1 MARVDEIV
9 SRIQKVVGRGGT
21 HLPPDAADLA
31 EMLASSVEEVNDRLS
46 RCVTLIRE
54 GRRAEAIHLAELS
67 PPALDQAAALEFP
80 GREDWVQICE
90 SQGLE
95 PPPEVD
101 AGAVQEINEAYP
113 ATEQT
118 GRLLKVHRRLALGRG
133 RLKQRIK
140 VMRHL
145 SQAEPDNPS
154 WGDDIVTFEKAR
166 HGQIADAATN
176 AGRAHDMDELEGL
189 YRECCEEPWL
199 EKPPKA
205 LREAIKKLYRKEKA
219 RWAKARLAEIEM
231 ALQDAYQMQ
240 DSAQAVALLSN
251 WDAVVSESGVVA
263 ASVETAAVT
272 DVRDWL
278 NWNREELDRQESM
291 DRACHALEDALDAKR
306 PLDRLEKLWAA
317 VTRHELS
324 IPNALRNRYE
334 ARLDGDRLDRSR
346 KYRLVVLGLVAAMF
360 IMGGSVAGLIYWQML
375 EQDREK
381 WSSQIRYALDKG
393 ALQEAEQLVDQLRE
407 ENPKLL
413 DSPALS
419 ALEIEVDKQIADE
432 NARIER
438 FNVAIVQAEAATGSH
453 PDLEALKLAEELA
466 VSDQEKVRVE
476 QVRAR
481 VQSAKLMAQ
490 KQRDDD
496 FTAALDAVRSRF
508 ADAQKLAEEDMVKG
522 ATAMGEIRTE
532 IGELVKRDGV
542 SSEVAAAAES
552 LRDAVSSRW
561 KIVTKKVMDRQAID
575 SALVVI
581 TTLQSQPEKLAENLR
596 KFASE
601 YPDHELS
608 SEFQHIE
615 GCGDAWSAIA
625 EWSELSG
632 QWKSLMVSSQEE
644 AKQREKAV
652 FMFTKDHLDTTMSE
666 ALAGYLVY
674 LKRAS
679 NSLDPRLDGTKPGT
693 DLYELLN
700 HPTIAG
706 LSTVRLKSGGVL
718 YLPRKVSPR
727 PLPGQKSLAIKY
739 IANAEQAA
747 RDEPLAEKFIE
758 LSELADGGAMK
769 KAPQSAFS
777 SDAQVFLASNQ
788 AVWATLHLR
797 LCELAKK
804 QAGIDPI
811 LRVSICRELM
821 RLSDVH
827 GWPSNPAIEN
837 WLDSADTVSL
847 SDPWMDPFDNTLT
860 TKRERAEKVMNEMPS
875 PNALT
880 AQYTTDMRRLTNS
893 LLGRK
898 RIGMVWI
905 DGDGNVTIKGDYS
918 SLGPGVLEIV
928 AKGDGGVSA
937 MKTLGVMGP
946 NGTPEWAETASEAP
960 AGSLVYWR
968 PTESTP

>member
-9 SRIQKVVGRGGT
+9 SRVQKVVGRGGT

-31 EMLASSVEEVNDRLS
+31 EMLASSVEEVNDRMS
-46 RCVTLIRE
+46 RCVALIRE
-54 GRRAEAIHLAELS
+54 GRKAEAIHLAELS

-80 GREDWVQICE
+80 GRDEWVQICE

-95 PPPEVD
+95 TPPEVD

-113 ATEQT
+113 ATEQI

-140 VMRHL
+140 VLRHL
-145 SQAEPDNPS
+145 SQAEPDNPA
-154 WGDDIVTFEKAR
+154 WGDDIVTFEKSR
-166 HGQIADAATN
+166 HSQIADVAST
-176 AGRAHDMDELEGL
+176 AGRAHDMEALEDL

-205 LREAIKKLYRKEKA
+205 LREAVKKLYRKEKA
-219 RWAKARLAEIEM
+219 RWAKSRLAEIEM

-240 DSAQAVALLSN
+240 DSAQAAALLSN

-263 ASVETAAVT
+263 ASVETATVT
-272 DVRDWL
+272 EVRDWL
-278 NWNREELDRQESM
+278 NRNREELDRQESM

-306 PLDRLEKLWAA
+306 TLDRLEKLWAA
-317 VTRHELS
+317 VTRHELP
-324 IPNALRNRYE
+324 IPSALRNRYE

-393 ALQEAEQLVDQLRE
+393 ALQEAEQLVDQLRK
-407 ENPKLL
+407 ENPQLL
-413 DSPALS
+413 DSPQLS

-432 NARIER
+432 KARLER
-438 FNVAIVQAEAATGSH
+438 FNVAILQAEAASGSH
-453 PDLEALKLAEELA
+453 PDLKALKLAEELA
-466 VSDQEKVRVE
+466 VSDQEKVRIE

-481 VQSAKLMAQ
+481 IQTVKLSAQ
-490 KQRDDD
+490 KQRDED
-496 FTAALDAVRSRF
+496 FTAALDAVRTRF
-508 ADAQKLAEEDMVKG
+508 ADAQKLAEVDMVKA
-522 ATAMGEIRTE
+522 ATAMDEIRTE

-542 SSEVAAAAES
+542 SSEVVAAAKS

-561 KIVTKKVMDRQAID
+561 KMVTKKVMDRQAID
-575 SALVVI
+575 SALVQI
-581 TTLQSQPEKLAENLR
+581 PTYEGQPEKLAENLR

-608 SEFQHIE
+608 SDFQSIE
-615 GCGDAWSAIA
+615 GFGEAWSTINA
-625 EWSELSG
+625 WSELSG
-632 QWKSLMVSSQEE
+632 QWKSLEVTSQEE
-644 AKQREKAV
+644 AKLREKAV
-652 FMFTKDHLDTTMSE
+652 FMFTKDHLDTTMNTS
-666 ALAGYLVY
+666 LAAYLSY
-674 LKRAS
+674 LKRAG
-679 NSLDPRLDGTKPGT
+679 NALDPRIDGTKPGT

-706 LSTVRLKSGGVL
+706 LSTVRLKTGGVF
-718 YLPRKVSPR
+718 YLPPKVSPR
-727 PLPGQKSLAIKY
+727 PLPGQQSVAIKY
-739 IANAEQAA
+739 IANAAQAA
-747 RDEPLAEKFIE
+747 RDEPLAEKFVQ
-758 LSELADGGAMK
+758 LSELAGGGEMK
-769 KAPQSAFS
+769 TAPQSAFS
-777 SDAQVFLASNQ
+777 TDAQVFLASDQ
-788 AVWATLHLR
+788 AVWATLNLR

-804 QAGIDPI
+804 QKGIDPI
-811 LRVSICRELM
+811 LRVTICRELM
-821 RLSDVH
+821 RLADVH

-847 SDPWMDPFDNTLT
+847 EDPWMDPYDNTLT

-875 PNALT
+875 PKAIFDQYNAE
-880 AQYTTDMRRLTNS
+880 MRRLTSS
-893 LLGRK
+893 LIGRK
-898 RIGMVWI
+898 RIGMVWV
-905 DGDGNVTIKGDYS
+905 DGEGNVTIKGDYS

-928 AKGDGGVSA
+928 GKADGGLTA
-937 MKTLGVMGP
+937 MKTLGILGP
-946 NGTPEWAETASEAP
+946 NGTPEWADSANSAP

-968 PTESTP
+968 PAESSP